1 MILMTNDKLK
11 LNFDDM
17 GLLRR
22 FVYVPFK
29 AKFVRDPDYDPE
41 AGGFEYKMDSSLMTA
56 IKQYKDEF
64 LHILLERLDHT
75 KKLEFGGK
83 IEAETNELLQGQDHL
98 TDMLL
103 TSVEKSGNDKQGFTW
118 TELKKLLQDQHSMRF
133 RQIKDNT
140 TDKDLIDKIRTR
152 LPNILFVP
160 GSGRRVKF
168 VDQFG
173 LERSTRSPLFLGLRL
188 VQDDDEI

>member
-41 AGGFEYKMDSSLMTA
+41 SGGFEYKMDSSLMTA

-118 TELKKLLQDQHSMRF
+118 AELKKLLQDQHSMRF

-140 TDKDLIDKIRTR
+140 TDKDLIDKIRAR
-152 LPNILFVP
+152 LPNILFAP
-160 GSGRRVKF
+160 GSARRVKF